1 MADRSKGARSGN
13 RVVSFLLWPIDP
25 KGARSANRVVSFLLW
40 PIDPKGAR
48 SANRVALD
56 FAPIVPTI

>member
-1 MADRSKGARSGN
+1 MADRSKGVRSAN

-25 KGARSANRVVSFLLW
+25 KEARSANRVVSFLLW